1 MLFIRR
7 LKRNVAVSILPLV
20 SAGFVLYLGYHGL
33 YGDHGLMTM
42 MQLNKEIRSLELDL
56 SAMREDSAML
66 EHRIRLL
73 RPESLDVDLLEERA
87 RDQLGFARPEDLVI
101 FDRLP
106 HE

>member
-42 MQLNKEIRSLELDL
+42 MQLNKEIRSLESDL
-56 SAMREDSAML
+56 SKMREDSAML

-87 RDQLGFARPEDLVI
+87 RAQLGFARPEDLVI

-106 HE
+106 RE